1 MNSTVSPQYYTFEYI
16 WYDASGAFRSKV
28 RIVHCSPTQIN
39 THMHADWNYDGSST
53 GYTTTQNSEVILHP
67 VATYTDRS
75 RERYYYLLC
84 ESILQTLSDTQYLD
98 PRHQLERLFNQ
109 NQVSILEPWFGFE
122 QEFFIL
128 DKRTN
133 QILGFNHST
142 TPLPPQAPYYCG
154 VQLPSGYDYL
164 TAGDRGINI
173 TRELTEAIVKRCM
186 DIGVGVTGWNLEV
199 APGQTE
205 IQVFG
210 HGLRACDDLMMM
222 RYMAYCV
229 LAQHQLE
236 PDFRPKPLGSQ
247 WNGSGMHTNVSTAQT
262 RAEGG
267 MDVIEGYMSSLKQYH
282 TAHIAVYGEGN
293 VHRLTGTHETSSME
307 TFTHGVGDRTA
318 SVRIPTQTMRNGCGY
333 FEDRRPAANAN
344 PYIVAERILKT
355 IAGLDEPPMQHTS
368 GAEITNA
375 PVTVQIA
382 VNTQPLQQ
390 QQQQQ
395 QQNETVTNAP
405 VTVEISFNNA
415 NRRRPRHPTPDQ

>member
-1 MNSTVSPQYYTFEYI
+1 MNSNVSPQYYTFEYI

-39 THMHADWNYDGSST
+39 MHMRADWNYDGSST
-53 GYTTTQNSEVILHP
+53 GYTTTQNSEIILHP

-84 ESILQTLSDTQYLD
+84 ESILQTQHLD

-133 QILGFNHST
+133 HILGTNPA
-142 TPLPPQAPYYCG
+142 TPLPPQGPYYCG
-154 VQLPSGYDYL
+154 VQLPSGYNYA
-164 TAGDRGINI
+164 TEGDRGIDR

-222 RYMAYCV
+222 RYMAYRV
-229 LAQHQLE
+229 LASHHCE
-236 PDFRPKPLGSQ
+236 PDFRPKPLGSA
-247 WNGSGMHTNVSTAQT
+247 WNGSGMHTNVSTVQT
-262 RAEGG
+262 RAENG
-267 MDVIEGYMSSLKQYH
+267 MDVIQGYMSSLKQYH

-293 VHRLTGTHETSSME
+293 EERLTGHHETSSME
-307 TFTHGVGDRTA
+307 TFTHGIGDRTA
-318 SVRIPTQTMRNGCGY
+318 SVRIPTQTMHDGRGY

-355 IAGLDEPPMQHTS
+355 IAGLDDPPMQQTS
-368 GAEITNA
+368 CAEITNA

-390 QQQQQ
+390 QQSQP
-395 QQNETVTNAP
+395 QNETVTSAP

-415 NRRRPRHPTPDQ
+415 NRRRQQQIPRN

>member
-1 MNSTVSPQYYTFEYI
+1 MNSNVSQQYYTFEYI
-16 WYDASGAFRSKV
+16 WHDASGALRSKV
-28 RIVHCSPTQIN
+28 RIVNCSPTQIN
-39 THMHADWNYDGSST
+39 QHMRADWNYDGSST
-53 GYTTTQNSEVILHP
+53 GYTTTQNSEIILHP

-75 RERYYYLLC
+75 RERYYFLLC
-84 ESILQTLSDTQYLD
+84 ESILQTLSQTQHLD

-133 QILGFNHST
+133 HILGTNPAI
-142 TPLPPQAPYYCG
+142 PLPPQGPYYCG

-164 TAGDRGINI
+164 TAGDRGIDR

-210 HGLRACDDLMMM
+210 HGLRACDDLTMM
-222 RYMAYCV
+222 RYMAYRV
-229 LAQHQLE
+229 LAQHQCE
-236 PDFRPKPLGSQ
+236 PDFRPKPFGSQ

-262 RAEGG
+262 RAENG
-267 MDVIEGYMSSLKQYH
+267 MDVIQGYMSSLKQYH

-293 VHRLTGTHETSSME
+293 EERLTGEHETSSME

-318 SVRIPTQTMRNGCGY
+318 SVRIPTQTIRDGCGY

-355 IAGLDEPPMQHTS
+355 IAGMD
-368 GAEITNA
+368 
-375 PVTVQIA
+375 V
-382 VNTQPLQQ
+382 QQ
-390 QQQQQ
+390 QQQQES
-395 QQNETVTNAP
+395 NETVTNA
-405 VTVEISFNNA
+405 NM
-415 NRRRPRHPTPDQ
+415 RRQPQPTPRN